1 MRWDLIISSP
11 ATRDLRHV
19 PRSDLLRV
27 DAALNSM
34 RDEPYGGDTKVLR
47 GGDGVFRRRVGV
59 WRITFELRRE
69 QHLVVVLRV
78 KRRSSKTY

>member
-1 MRWDLIISSP
+1 MKWDLIISSP

-19 PRSDLLRV
+19 PRNDLLRV
-27 DAALNSM
+27 HAAFHSM
-34 RDEPYGGDTKVLR
+34 RDEPYGGDTKMLR
-47 GGDGVFRRRVGV
+47 GDDGVFRRRVGV

-69 QHLVVVLRV
+69 KHLIVVLRV